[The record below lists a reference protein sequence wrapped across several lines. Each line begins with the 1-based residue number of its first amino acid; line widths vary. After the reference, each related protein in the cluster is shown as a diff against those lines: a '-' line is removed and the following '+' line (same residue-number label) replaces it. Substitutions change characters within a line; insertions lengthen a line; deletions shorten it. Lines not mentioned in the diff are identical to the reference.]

1 MKREELMARARREL
15 WAVWAVSSE
24 EIGAQAA
31 DTLYGL
37 GMLVAPGEAAELV
50 RLRREVAALRA
61 ERHVT
66 NEALDDAVR
75 ELRARRDGAAER
87 SADKLTQLLAPALP
101 LPVEGEHY
109 SAVHHAYRVPRDLP
123 SVGGAL

>member
-1 MKREELMARARREL
+1 MTREELLSRARREL

-31 DTLYGL
+31 ATLYGL

-87 SADKLTQLLAPALP
+87 SADKLTRMLAPTQTLRA
-101 LPVEGEHY
+101 EGEHY
-109 SAVHHAYRVPRDLP
+109 SSVHHAYRVPRDLP
-123 SVGGAL
+123 PTGGA